1 MKGRKPLSKEQF
13 ISKASK
19 VHGNQ
24 YNYDFVEYKNNYTK
38 VKIICK
44 KHRVFEQRPGDH
56 LKGQGC
62 PKCSAI
68 NIGKAH
74 ISNKQEFIEKA
85 AIIHNNKYNYDRVQ
99 YKGSHIKVEIGCPIH
114 GPFQQMPWAHLAGAG
129 CPLCGNVSTGQNQ
142 ILGKAEFVKR
152 AKQIHGNKYDYSK
165 SLYIDAT
172 TNITIICPIHGE
184 FEQTPNNHINMKQG
198 CPHCKESKGE
208 KEVRKIL
215 DKFNIRYV
223 SQYKFKGCKNKR
235 ALPFDFYLPDY
246 NTCIEYNGKQHYLY
260 NGYFGEDSFKLTQ
273 ETDNIK
279 RNFCSL
285 NNIKL
290 IEIKYDEDV
299 EKAILSE
306 LKEMGNGES
315 FIN

>member
-13 ISKASK
+13 ISKAYQ
-19 VHGNQ
+19 VHGDR
-24 YNYDFVEYKNNYTK
+24 YNYDSVDYINNYTK
-38 VKIICK
+38 VKILCK
-44 KHRVFEQRPGDH
+44 EHGIFEQRPGDH

-74 ISNKQEFIEKA
+74 VSNKQKFIEKA
-85 AIIHNNKYNYDRVQ
+85 SIMHKNKYKYDEVQ
-99 YKGSHIKVEIGCPIH
+99 YKGSHMKVKIRCPIH
-114 GPFQQMPWAHLAGAG
+114 GIFEQMPWAHLAGAG
-129 CPLCGNVSTGQNQ
+129 CPLCGNISTGQKQ
-142 ILGKAEFVKR
+142 VMGKAEFIER
-152 AKQIHGNKYDYSK
+152 AKQIHGDVYDYSK
-165 SLYIDAT
+165 SFYIDAV
-172 TNITIICPIHGE
+172 TNTTIICPIHGE
-184 FEQTPNNHINMKQG
+184 FNQTPNNHINMKQG

-306 LKEMGNGES
+306 LKEVGNGES